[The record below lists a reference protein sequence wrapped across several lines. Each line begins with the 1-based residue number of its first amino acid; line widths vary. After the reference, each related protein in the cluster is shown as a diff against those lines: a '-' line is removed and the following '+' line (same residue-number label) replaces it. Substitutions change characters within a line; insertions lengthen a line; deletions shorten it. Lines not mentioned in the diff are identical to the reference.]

1 MLSKPFST
9 KAKRNISWDEGLN
22 AYMMSSEDE
31 EILTP
36 ILSKHMDIFRKMLQ
50 DLSTQKYLRP
60 FERSLPCHQKL
71 LYKFFW
77 LIVVL
82 LYLYLCFILL
92 QLALFNLI
100 LLGLFLMG
108 LMKIND
114 TFTAATIKAELKY
127 KNKDFLRFIK
137 EKNEEFQKIKVDITL
152 SGGLDGKWIE
162 VQLNETEEAQ

>member
-9 KAKRNISWDEGLN
+9 KAKRNISWDEGALE
-22 AYMMSSEDE
+22 YVMSDEDE
-31 EILTP
+31 RILTP
-36 ILSKHMDIFRKMLQ
+36 ILSKHMDIFIKMLK

-60 FERSLPCHQKL
+60 FERSLPWYQKL
-71 LYKFFW
+71 LFKFLW
-77 LIVVL
+77 LVVVL
-82 LYLYLCFILL
+82 LYLYVCFILL

-108 LMKIND
+108 LVKIND

-137 EKNEEFQKIKVDITL
+137 DKNEEF
-152 SGGLDGKWIE
+152 
-162 VQLNETEEAQ
+162 